1 MYSQLTV
8 QQAIDRG
15 QLYDPEEFRIESEK
29 YMTIDEGYSS
39 SKFAVMV
46 AECVRQKNQIR
57 ILYAD
62 ELDKPLYE
70 EAVDHILRLRK
81 KYGNVQNI
89 GFDGSRPEL
98 GMSLKK
104 KIDERYD
111 WQYVQDKMQ
120 YCKKH
125 NLDLAKYM
133 VIVPILF
140 NTESRSF
147 MTSHS
152 RRILDDP
159 KGYLVIH
166 PSFDKLVTALKAA

>member
-1 MYSQLTV
+1 
-8 QQAIDRG
+8 
-15 QLYDPEEFRIESEK
+15 
-29 YMTIDEGYSS
+29 
-39 SKFAVMV
+39 
-46 AECVRQKNQIR
+46 
-57 ILYAD
+57 LYAD

-133 VIVPILF
+133 IIVPILF

-166 PSFDKLVTALKAA
+166 PSFDKLVTALKAAQFDDTGRLLKDESPYNDILDTFQMMCTFFKFKSSGDY